1 MTANIQ
7 LPSKQVAD
15 VLVAVFPFQD
25 QMAFGELINGAIV
38 TVILYTGTDP
48 NPSAILSGLPNYTSS
63 GGLSVSQ
70 TLING
75 VSGNVYQLVCSVST
89 TLGNTFTSQ
98 GYLAVINAA
107 DMF

>member
-15 VLVAVFPFQD
+15 VLVATFPFQD

-38 TVILYTGTDP
+38 TVTLYTGTDP
-48 NPSAILSGLPNYTSS
+48 NPSAILSGIPNYVSS
-63 GGLSVSQ
+63 GGLSVAQ
-70 TLING
+70 TLVSG
-75 VSGNVYQLVCSVST
+75 VSGNVYLLVCTVST
-89 TLGNTFTSQ
+89 TLGNTFANQ
-98 GYLAVINAA
+98 GYLAVINAT